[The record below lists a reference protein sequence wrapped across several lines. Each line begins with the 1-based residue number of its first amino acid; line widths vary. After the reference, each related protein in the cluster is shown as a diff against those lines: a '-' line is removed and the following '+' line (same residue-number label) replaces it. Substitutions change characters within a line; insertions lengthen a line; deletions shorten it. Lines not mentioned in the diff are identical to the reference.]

1 MQAAQC
7 KSTTN
12 ISTKAVALSDCKV
25 YCLKP
30 LDVVGN
36 WKMYCLLNFI
46 LLDTQAVDM
55 CKTWIINI
63 IVEREKLRGK
73 IVRLIFTCVHQVY

>member
-1 MQAAQC
+1 
-7 KSTTN
+7 
-12 ISTKAVALSDCKV
+12 
-25 YCLKP
+25 
-30 LDVVGN
+30 
-36 WKMYCLLNFI
+36 MYCLLNFI

-63 IVEREKLRGK
+63 IVEREKLSGK